1 MGNVSPGKPESGGGV
16 AIIRGGT
23 VRADD
28 PRAVDRPIASG
39 QMVYPDYFRTLGIR
53 LRGRDFSGADL
64 AESGAP
70 VCIVNEAL
78 VRIAFPDEDP
88 IGKPCRTAGARQRAY
103 SIVGV
108 ADDSRYANPRAP
120 VQPVI
125 YTTFRQANTGRGQMI
140 LYVRAEGDAAALVAR
155 VREEVWKADRTVPQY
170 EVRTLA
176 EEVDGVVMKE
186 RLLATVS
193 ASFAVMA
200 LLLTAIGLHGLLSF
214 LVVQRIRE
222 LAIRFALGAQRAEV
236 IRMVAREAFTLV
248 GAGAVIALPLT
259 LAVGRLSSRWLS
271 DVLYGLTPSD
281 VPTLAAA
288 TSVLLIVGV
297 VAASLPARRAS
308 IVDPM
313 VALKE

>member
-1 MGNVSPGKPESGGGV
+1 
-16 AIIRGGT
+16 
-23 VRADD
+23 
-28 PRAVDRPIASG
+28 
-39 QMVYPDYFRTLGIR
+39 
-53 LRGRDFSGADL
+53 
-64 AESGAP
+64 
-70 VCIVNEAL
+70 
-78 VRIAFPDEDP
+78 
-88 IGKPCRTAGARQRAY
+88 
-103 SIVGV
+103 
-108 ADDSRYANPRAP
+108 
-120 VQPVI
+120 
-125 YTTFRQANTGRGQMI
+125 
-140 LYVRAEGDAAALVAR
+140 
-155 VREEVWKADRTVPQY
+155 
-170 EVRTLA
+170 
-176 EEVDGVVMKE
+176 MKE

-288 TSVLLIVGV
+288 TFVLLIVGV